1 MAKIVTVTRTYADI
15 ERGDVTAVFDD
26 HEDEGAD
33 VRTLDLFRIVRA
45 PGPKAAYVHLVS
57 LAHVREGAPPPKKY
71 FTRGVNLD
79 ALETSEVARRKRP
92 LTAADECV
100 VGLKATLDAVEVV
113 KAVEVDEI
121 VLPPVAEGKP

>member
-33 VRTLDLFRIVRA
+33 VRKLDLFRVIRV
-45 PGPKAAYVHLVS
+45 PGPKSDYAHLVA
-57 LAHVREGAPPPKKY
+57 LAPVREGEPPPKKY
-71 FTRGVNLD
+71 FTKGVDLD
-79 ALETSEVARRKRP
+79 TLETAEVDRRKRP
-92 LTAADECV
+92 LTATDECV
-100 VGLKATLDAVEVV
+100 VALKATLDAVEVV

-121 VLPPVAEGKP
+121 VLPPVVEGKP